1 MYIVA
6 GVLYFV
12 SSTVNPILYN
22 LMSRRYRTAFRQ
34 TIFGPLRR
42 PRRESSRPR
51 LGSNTTYRQAGH
63 GDNNFHQQQRHCF
76 LARNIRGHPQVTGSG
91 RATDAGCGRK
101 DSLNLRTSSRKKESP
116 PSSSSQEGVGP
127 AGSQLVTSPLCPNIL
142 ACRRTCM
149 ADKSRQ
155 CSVAAASASQRGPCD
170 DAPVFASDAQ
180 HKQHANVGG
189 AADPCVHDGVT
200 SETVATTH
208 APSGT
213 NPRHSQTLQDDSR
226 LRALHQDG
234 VSSGVQGVC
243 KQCLVHS
250 ANGALPQFGVI
261 AYHGRINMKEPRTV
275 V

>member
-1 MYIVA
+1 MHTRPVLCQLHSQPHPVQPDVA
-6 GVLYFV
+6 PLPHRLPPDHLWAAPP
-12 SSTVNPILYN
+12 SA
-22 LMSRRYRTAFRQ
+22 SREQPAAPGQQHDVQ
-34 TIFGPLRR
+34 TGR
-42 PRRESSRPR
+42 PRRQQLPPTAAPLLPRQEHPRPP
-51 LGSNTTYRQAGH
+51 AGH
-63 GDNNFHQQQRHCF
+63 GVSTRDRCGLRAEGFSQ
-76 LARNIRGHPQVTGSG
+76 PQDV
-91 RATDAGCGRK
+91 
-101 DSLNLRTSSRKKESP
+101 SRKESP

-142 ACRRTCM
+142 ACRRTCL

-189 AADPCVHDGVT
+189 AVDPCVHDGVT

-226 LRALHQDG
+226 LRASSPGRRQQRCAGG
-234 VSSGVQGVC
+234 V
-243 KQCLVHS
+243 
-250 ANGALPQFGVI
+250 
-261 AYHGRINMKEPRTV
+261 
-275 V
+275 